1 MAITADTLVDQVKQ
15 TAGWVFGGSEAYSQ
29 TLTRRPQLGTPD
41 YFRLL
46 LTAHFC
52 TVATF
57 VPTDVDARIRFHEWQ
72 EMRNANVVRAA
83 MAVVDEIAAYDMRP
97 VSMRFIDTERGTL
110 SGHDGEWLGVRAG
123 ALGRALALGADDLVD
138 QLAEQID
145 EELARE
151 AALYTAFENAG
162 DPIRRLCAATT
173 LAHNVGDLSR
183 VVDTWPNPGTAAAS
197 YQARYIKL
205 GTASGVARF
214 GDAFVRAGAVN
225 KALMADENH
234 RFLPLRES
242 RPLRRGRELLLPFG
256 PFLDGWGGALAR
268 FPFSSAEHGE
278 ILTALLNGHSQAPD
292 QQGYLRA
299 IAGMHA
305 SLRGGVDRLESE
317 LPARMRKLLRAGA
330 VRPALDLSA
339 ERFNARMIGKLAKL
353 SSS

>member
-1 MAITADTLVDQVKQ
+1 MAIAAETLVEQVKQ
-15 TAGWVFGGSEAYSQ
+15 TAGWLFGSDEPWVH
-29 TLTRRPQLGTPD
+29 TLNKRPQLGTPD

-83 MAVVDEIAAYDMRP
+83 MDVVDEVAAYDTRA
-97 VSMRFIDTERGTL
+97 VSMRYIDTEQGTL

-123 ALGRALALGADDLVD
+123 ALGRALALGADALVD
-138 QLAEQID
+138 QLAAQID
-145 EELARE
+145 HELARE
-151 AALYTAFENAG
+151 AAIYMALERKG
-162 DPIRRLCAATT
+162 DPIIRLCAATT

-183 VVDTWPNPGTAAAS
+183 VVDTWPSPGQEAAAF
-197 YQARYIKL
+197 QARYIKL
-205 GTASGVARF
+205 GTPAAEPRF
-214 GDAFVRAGAVN
+214 GEAFVRAGHVN

-242 RPLRRGRELLLPFG
+242 RPLRRGREVLLPFG
-256 PFLDGWGGALAR
+256 PFLDAWGGALAR
-268 FPFSSAEHGE
+268 FPYSAAEHGE
-278 ILTALLNGHSQAPD
+278 ILTALLSGHSQAPE

-305 SLRGGVDRLESE
+305 NLRGGVDRLESE
-317 LPARMRKLLRAGA
+317 LPARLRKLLRAGA

-339 ERFNARMIGKLAKL
+339 ERFHARIIGKLTKL
-353 SSS
+353 G